1 MVVKRRKTTLNERIG
16 IIACLILIA
25 ASVIWIGISRM
36 NVSPTPVT
44 DLARLDS
51 IAYDTETRRD
61 ALSDSVASLAKK
73 KRKPAVKKNKS
84 RRKSDSVKVTRRDMS
99 RDYFAPEEQVN

>member
-1 MVVKRRKTTLNERIG
+1 MVIKRRKTTLNERIG

-25 ASVIWIGISRM
+25 SSVIWIGISRM
-36 NVSPTPVT
+36 NVSPVPVT

-61 ALSDSVASLAKK
+61 ALSDSVALLAKK